1 MSLILSTL
9 RRHEILRDSAW
20 SPHVSLSDVGIP
32 DTSSRIR
39 GAIAAACGSAIGAL
53 AVALLFL
60 NLFER
65 TPDEPWVN
73 VLVGGLFW
81 LTASSVAGLGAWLAT
96 RPFYAD
102 AAKTGFSVFVI
113 GGLLPYPAYLV
124 WLVVRP
130 DPILLYIA
138 MAIIAGV
145 AAQFLVSRLDWSH
158 GAQSVPVRDVA

>member
-1 MSLILSTL
+1 
-9 RRHEILRDSAW
+9 
-20 SPHVSLSDVGIP
+20 V
-32 DTSSRIR
+32 
-39 GAIAAACGSAIGAL
+39 
-53 AVALLFL
+53 

-65 TPDEPWVN
+65 APDETWVN

-81 LTASSVAGLGAWLAT
+81 LTASAVAGLGAWLAT

-130 DPILLYIA
+130 DPIMLYIT
-138 MAIIAGV
+138 MAIIAGI

-158 GAQSVPVRDVA
+158 STQPVSVQDVA

>member
-1 MSLILSTL
+1 M
-9 RRHEILRDSAW
+9 
-20 SPHVSLSDVGIP
+20 GIP
-32 DTSSRIR
+32 DASSRIR

-65 TPDEPWVN
+65 APDETWVN

-130 DPILLYIA
+130 DPIVLYIA
-138 MAIIAGV
+138 MAIIAGI
-145 AAQFLVSRLDWSH
+145 AGQFLVSRLDWSRST
-158 GAQSVPVRDVA
+158 QPVPVQDVA